1 MVDGP
6 RGFGRSMGM
15 SQPGSQSL
23 AGPIE
28 AIRAL
33 ERIARS
39 AEPNLADEPADKPA
53 RSQGQDD
60 PPALPTDV
68 QAAIER
74 CGAPERHTGPIASP
88 PRSHPYRSSKGR
100 ACPGEPPRRL
110 PQRGKPQSR
119 GTFRHEPAGGLPHRG
134 GPPQAPSSAG
144 RTSKALAST
153 RRISKA
159 PTTTQAHSGPRASI
173 RTAPG
178 GGASGR

>member
-15 SQPGSQSL
+15 SQTG
-23 AGPIE
+23 
-28 AIRAL
+28 
-33 ERIARS
+33 
-39 AEPNLADEPADKPA
+39 LADPCRAHRSDPCPRAHRSERRTQPRRRAGRQASPQPRPRRPA
-53 RSQGQDD
+53 G
-60 PPALPTDV
+60 
-68 QAAIER
+68 AADRCASGNEG

-110 PQRGKPQSR
+110 RQRGKAQSR
-119 GTFRHEPAGGLPHRG
+119 GTFATNLPGAFLTGADLHRRL
-134 GPPQAPSSAG
+134 SAG

-173 RTAPG
+173 RTAPR
-178 GGASGR
+178 GRAPGR